1 MPRDRKLKIAQVG
14 CGSRGL
20 GVRLPAIRMMSDVFE
35 LAAVCDVDEAKARSA
50 GAEFGVPAYS
60 RVQEL
65 AASEDLDVAAISTP
79 GDSHHAVGAYLAE
92 RGVNLIVETPI
103 SPTLETADVLISAV
117 ERGGAKLEVAE
128 QFCREPMHLMKRMAI
143 EAGHIGDVLRVFSLF
158 QTGGYHI
165 VSNVRAM
172 ACDSEAVRVTGL
184 AMNSPIPRVN
194 ISDIRQYET
203 ESWTMDLVEFA
214 NGALAVMSYSSMY
227 HGQALGRKSQ
237 TLFQVD
243 GTTGTIVEDD
253 VHTTTEAQR
262 LNGGRATVCPIRT
275 ETRDVDGT
283 QVLDRMVLE
292 TDPPLVWRNPW
303 PQYRTS
309 PRGLAIVEEMDSIA
323 RAVLDD
329 LPTRYDG
336 YRARKDIEIELA
348 VSESGR
354 LGGKPVDLPLR
365 EPTVRETRLLEKFR
379 REYACDPFDVD
390 ACVDVF
396 FPKR

>member
-1 MPRDRKLKIAQVG
+1 MPRERKLRIAQVG

-20 GVRLPAIRMMSDVFE
+20 GVRLPTIRMMSDVFD
-35 LAAVCDVDEAKARSA
+35 LAAVCDVDEGKARSV

-60 RVQEL
+60 RVQDL
-65 AASEDLDVAAISTP
+65 AANEDLDIAAVSTP

-103 SPTLETADVLISAV
+103 SPTLQTTDVLIRAV
-117 ERGGAKLEVAE
+117 ERGGVKLEVAE
-128 QFCREPMHLMKRMAI
+128 QFCREPIHLMKRVAI
-143 EAGHIGDVLRVFSLF
+143 EAGHIGDVLRVFYLF

-194 ISDIRQYET
+194 VSDIRQYET

-214 NGALAVMSYSSMY
+214 NGALAVMSYSAMY
-227 HGQALGRKSQ
+227 HGRALGRKSQ

-262 LNGGRATVCPIRT
+262 LSGGRATVCPIRT
-275 ETRDVDGT
+275 VTREVDRM
-283 QVLDRMVLE
+283 QVLDRMEVE
-292 TDPPLVWRNPW
+292 TDPPLVWQNPW

-348 VSESGR
+348 VAESGR
-354 LGGKPVDLPLR
+354 LDGKPVDLPLQ
-365 EPTVRETRLLEKFR
+365 EPVSRETKLLARFSR
-379 REYACDPFDVD
+379 DYACDPFDVE

>member
-1 MPRDRKLKIAQVG
+1 MLQDRKLRIAQVG

-35 LAAVCDVDEAKARSA
+35 LAAVCDVDEAKARSV
-50 GAEFGVPAYS
+50 GADYGVPAYS
-60 RVQEL
+60 QVQDL
-65 AASEDLDVAAISTP
+65 AAHEHLDVAAISTP

-92 RGVNLIVETPI
+92 RGVSLIVETPI
-103 SPTLETADVLISAV
+103 APVLQTADVLIRAV
-117 ERGGAKLEVAE
+117 ERSGVKLEVAE
-128 QFCREPMHLMKRMAI
+128 QFCREPMHLMKRKAI

-194 ISDIRQYET
+194 VSDIRQYET

-227 HGQALGRKSQ
+227 HGRALGRKNQ

-262 LNGGRATVCPIRT
+262 LSGGRATVCPIRT
-275 ETRDVDGT
+275 QTREMDGM
-283 QVLDRMVLE
+283 QVLDRMVAE

-323 RAVLDD
+323 RAVRDD

-348 VSESGR
+348 VAESGQ

-365 EPTVRETRLLEKFR
+365 EPTLRETNLLERFER
-379 REYACDPFDVD
+379 DYACDPFDVD

>member
-1 MPRDRKLKIAQVG
+1 MPQDRKLRIAQVG

-35 LAAVCDVDEAKARSA
+35 LAAVCDVDEAKARSV
-50 GAEFGVPAYS
+50 GAEYGVPAYS
-60 RVQEL
+60 RVQDL
-65 AASEDLDVAAISTP
+65 AAHEDLDVAAISTP
-79 GDSHHAVGAYLAE
+79 GDSHHAVGGYLAE

-103 SPTLETADVLISAV
+103 SPTLQTADVLIGAV

-143 EAGHIGDVLRVFSLF
+143 EAGHIGEVLRVFSLF

-184 AMNSPIPRVN
+184 AMDSPIPRVN
-194 ISDIRQYET
+194 VSDIRQYET

-227 HGQALGRKSQ
+227 HGRALGRKSQ

-262 LNGGRATVCPIRT
+262 LSGGRATVCPIRT
-275 ETRDVDGT
+275 ETRELDGM
-283 QVLDRMVLE
+283 QVLDRMVVE

-309 PRGLAIVEEMDSIA
+309 PRGLAIVQEMDSIA
-323 RAVLDD
+323 GAVLDD
-329 LPTRYDG
+329 RPTRYDG

-348 VSESGR
+348 VAESGR
-354 LGGKPVDLPLR
+354 LGGKPVNLPLR
-365 EPTVRETRLLEKFR
+365 EPTSRETNLLERFT
-379 REYACDPFDVD
+379 REYAVDPFDVE

>member
-1 MPRDRKLKIAQVG
+1 MPQDRKLRIAQVG

-35 LAAVCDVDEAKARSA
+35 LAAVCDVDEGKARSV

-60 RVQEL
+60 RVQDL
-65 AASEDLDVAAISTP
+65 AANEDLDVAAISTP

-103 SPTLETADVLISAV
+103 SPTLQTADVLIEAAR
-117 ERGGAKLEVAE
+117 RGGVKLEVAE

-194 ISDIRQYET
+194 VSDIRQYET

-262 LNGGRATVCPIRT
+262 LSGGRATVCPIRT
-275 ETRDVDGT
+275 ETREVDGT
-283 QVLDRMVLE
+283 HVLDRMVVE
-292 TDPPLVWRNPW
+292 TDPPVVWLNPW

-329 LPTRYDG
+329 VPTRYDG

-348 VSESGR
+348 VAESGR

-365 EPTVRETRLLEKFR
+365 EPTSRETRLLERFS
-379 REYACDPFDVD
+379 REYGCDPFDVE

>member
-1 MPRDRKLKIAQVG
+1 MAEKCKLRIAQVG

-20 GVRLPAIRMMSDVFE
+20 GVRLPAIRIMSDVFE
-35 LAAVCDVDEAKARSA
+35 LAAVCDVDAGKARA
-50 GAEFGVPAYS
+50 VGAEYGVPAYS
-60 RVQEL
+60 RVQDL
-65 AASEDLDVAAISTP
+65 AANEDLDIAAVSTP
-79 GDSHHAVGAYLAE
+79 GDSHHVIGAYLAE

-103 SPTLETADVLISAV
+103 SPTLQTADVLIGAA
-117 ERGGAKLEVAE
+117 ERGGVKLEVAE
-128 QFCREPMHLMKRMAI
+128 QFCREPIHLMKRRAI
-143 EAGHIGDVLRVFSLF
+143 EAGYIGDVLRVFSLF

-184 AMNSPIPRVN
+184 TMNSPIPRVN
-194 ISDIRQYET
+194 ISEIRQYET
-203 ESWTMDLVEFA
+203 ENWTMDLVEFE

-227 HGQALGRKSQ
+227 HGRALGRKSK

-243 GTTGTIVEDD
+243 GTTGTIVEDEL
-253 VHTTTEAQR
+253 HTTTEAQR

-275 ETRDVDGT
+275 ETREMNGM
-283 QVLDRMVLE
+283 QVLDRMVVE
-292 TDPPLVWRNPW
+292 TDPPLVWENPW
-303 PQYRTS
+303 PQYRT
-309 PRGLAIVEEMDSIA
+309 PPGGLAIVEEMDSVA

-336 YRARKDIEIELA
+336 RRARKDIEIELA
-348 VSESGR
+348 VAESGR
-354 LGGKPVDLPLR
+354 LGRKPVDLPLK
-365 EPTVRETRLLEKFR
+365 EPTARETRLLEQFVR
-379 REYACDPFDVD
+379 DYACDPFDVE

>member
-1 MPRDRKLKIAQVG
+1 MAGERKLRIAQVG

-35 LAAVCDVDEAKARSA
+35 LAAVCDVDAGKARA
-50 GAEFGVPAYS
+50 VGAEYGVPAYS
-60 RVQEL
+60 RVQDL
-65 AASEDLDVAAISTP
+65 AAHENLDIAAVSTP
-79 GDSHHAVGAYLAE
+79 GDSHHAIGAYLAE

-103 SPTLETADVLISAV
+103 SPTLQTADVLIGAA
-117 ERGGAKLEVAE
+117 ERGGVKLEVAE
-128 QFCREPMHLMKRMAI
+128 QFCRDPMHLMKRRAI
-143 EAGHIGDVLRVFSLF
+143 EAGAIGDVLRVFALF

-172 ACDSEAVRVTGL
+172 VCDSEAVRVTGVV
-184 AMNSPIPRVN
+184 MNSPIPRVN
-194 ISDIRQYET
+194 ISEIRQYET
-203 ESWTMDLVEFA
+203 EYWTMDLVEFE

-227 HGQALGRKSQ
+227 HGRALGRKSK

-262 LNGGRATVCPIRT
+262 LNGGRASVCPIRT
-275 ETRDVDGT
+275 ETRAMHGM
-283 QVLDRMVLE
+283 QVLERMVVE
-292 TDPPLVWRNPW
+292 TDPPLVWENPW

-309 PRGLAIVEEMDSIA
+309 PGGLAIVEEMDSIA

-348 VSESGR
+348 VAESGR
-354 LGGKPVDLPLR
+354 LGRKPVDLPLT
-365 EPTVRETRLLEKFR
+365 EPTARETRLLEQFKR
-379 REYACDPFDVD
+379 DYACDPFDVE

>member
-1 MPRDRKLKIAQVG
+1 MKRKR
-14 CGSRGL
+14 GS
-20 GVRLPAIRMMSDVFE
+20 V
-35 LAAVCDVDEAKARSA
+35 
-50 GAEFGVPAYS
+50 GAEYGVPAYS
-60 RVQEL
+60 RVQDL
-65 AASEDLDVAAISTP
+65 AAHEHLDVAAISTP

-103 SPTLETADVLISAV
+103 APMLQTADVLIRAV
-117 ERGGAKLEVAE
+117 ERGGVKLEVAE
-128 QFCREPMHLMKRMAI
+128 QFCREPMHLMKRKAI

-172 ACDSEAVRVTGL
+172 ACDSEAVRVTGM

-194 ISDIRQYET
+194 VSDIRQYET

-227 HGQALGRKSQ
+227 HGRALGRKSQ

-262 LNGGRATVCPIRT
+262 LSGGRATVCPIRT
-275 ETRDVDGT
+275 QTREMDGT
-283 QVLDRMVLE
+283 QVLDRMVVE

-323 RAVLDD
+323 KAVRDD

-348 VSESGR
+348 VAESGR

-365 EPTVRETRLLEKFR
+365 EPTSRETNMLERFER
-379 REYACDPFDVD
+379 DYACDPFDVD

>member
-1 MPRDRKLKIAQVG
+1 MLQDRKLRIAQVG
-14 CGSRGL
+14 CGNRGL
-20 GVRLPAIRMMSDVFE
+20 GVRLPAVRMMSDVFE
-35 LAAVCDVDEAKARSA
+35 LAAVCDVDEGKARSV

-60 RVQEL
+60 RVQDL
-65 AASEDLDVAAISTP
+65 AANEDLDIAAVSTP

-103 SPTLETADVLISAV
+103 SPTLQTTDVLIGAV
-117 ERGGAKLEVAE
+117 ERGGVKLEVAE
-128 QFCREPMHLMKRMAI
+128 QFCREPIHLMKRAAI

-172 ACDSEAVRVTGL
+172 ACDSEAVRVAGL

-194 ISDIRQYET
+194 VSDIRQYET

-214 NGALAVMSYSSMY
+214 NGALAVMSYSAMY
-227 HGQALGRKSQ
+227 HGRALGRKSQ
-237 TLFQVD
+237 TLFQID

-262 LNGGRATVCPIRT
+262 LSGGRATVCPIRT
-275 ETRDVDGT
+275 VTREVDGM
-283 QVLDRMVLE
+283 QVLDRMEVE
-292 TDPPLVWRNPW
+292 TDPPLVWQNPW

-348 VSESGR
+348 VAESGR
-354 LGGKPVDLPLR
+354 LDGKPVDLPLQ
-365 EPTVRETRLLEKFR
+365 EPVSRETKLLARFAR
-379 REYACDPFDVD
+379 DYACDPFDVE

>member
-1 MPRDRKLKIAQVG
+1 MSDNRKLRIAQVG

-20 GVRLPAIRMMSDVFE
+20 GVRLPVIRMMSDVFE
-35 LAAVCDVDEAKARSA
+35 LAAVCDVDEAKARSV
-50 GAEFGVPAYS
+50 GAEYGVPAYS
-60 RVQEL
+60 RVQDL
-65 AASEDLDVAAISTP
+65 AANEDLDVAAISTP
-79 GDSHHAVGAYLAE
+79 ADSHHAVGAYLAE
-92 RGVNLIVETPI
+92 RGVSLIVETPI
-103 SPTLETADVLISAV
+103 SPTLQTADVLLRAV
-117 ERGGAKLEVAE
+117 ERGGVRLEVAE

-194 ISDIRQYET
+194 VSDIRQYET

-227 HGQALGRKSQ
+227 HGRALGRKSQ

-262 LNGGRATVCPIRT
+262 LSGGRATVCSIRT
-275 ETRDVDGT
+275 QTRELDGM
-283 QVLDRMVLE
+283 QVLDRMVVE

-348 VSESGR
+348 VAESGR

-365 EPTVRETRLLEKFR
+365 EPTSRETDLLERFE
-379 REYACDPFDVD
+379 REYAVDPFDVD